1 MLTLLS
7 GVLKRFHGVARRVL
21 LLRQRDGAAQPT
33 AAIGAVQDFPDT
45 TRVVNLQ
52 VQSPASSGDAG
63 GSSMA
68 ASARC
73 TACAS

>member
-1 MLTLLS
+1 MAWRAGCS
-7 GVLKRFHGVARRVL
+7 

-52 VQSPASSGDAG
+52 GPVSRQLGRRWRQLHG
-63 GSSMA
+63 GERA
-68 ASARC
+68 LHRVRVIAKV
-73 TACAS
+73 